1 MCKEN
6 MNSSNDEDIPH
17 KQENLLD
24 PFPQVFRQHPVIAE
38 KLKFSR

>member
-6 MNSSNDEDIPH
+6 MNSNDEDIPH

-38 KLKFSR
+38 KSKFTR